1 MDNTINKFHNSY
13 FKNKVVLANSKL
25 HFLYDS
31 IDKVTNRGFSYDP
44 EEFLALSELA
54 SYLDNLELFC
64 VLNEDFERF
73 QVGYVDYAYTLFIE
87 IRSIILAKGHTSN
100 ELVDNFED
108 YAKNFA
114 LTIETLDLI

>member
-31 IDKVTNRGFSYDP
+31 IDKVTNRGFSYDQ
-44 EEFLALSELA
+44 EEFLTLSELA